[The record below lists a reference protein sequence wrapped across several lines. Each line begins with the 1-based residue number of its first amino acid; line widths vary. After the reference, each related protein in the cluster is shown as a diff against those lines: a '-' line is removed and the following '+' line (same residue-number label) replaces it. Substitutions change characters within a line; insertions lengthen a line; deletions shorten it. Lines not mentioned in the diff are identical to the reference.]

1 MINSTGSP
9 MSFDAATRNSRL
21 RANTAIMYQ
30 AQNIYFICGFAA
42 IGGGLFGFDI
52 SSMSGVLGTGAYKRY
67 FGNPTSYRQGGIT
80 ASMPAGSL
88 VGSLVSSFIADK
100 YSRKVALQFSCV
112 LWTIG
117 AILQCASVNVGMLCV
132 GRVIAG
138 MCVGIASSIVPVY
151 QSEIAPKEIRGRVVS
166 LQQWAITWGILIQYF
181 IQYGAAEGIGKG
193 STDPDQ
199 PTAAFRIPWGVQIVP
214 AAVLFV
220 GLFFFPYSPRWLAS
234 KDRWD
239 EAIKVLAHL
248 HGSGDVNHPKVLAQ
262 YQEIEEALRFE
273 REENISSFKGLV
285 APRMYKRVL
294 LGMSIQMW
302 SQLCGMNIMMYYIV
316 YIMQGAGIGNPLL
329 TASIQYII
337 NVVMTL
343 PAIVFIDKLGR
354 RPLLVGGSFMMMTWL
369 FISGALQQYYG
380 QPNTNETRNPD
391 NESVTWLV
399 LNQRPV
405 SSAIVSCSYLFVAT
419 FATTWGPVSWTYPA
433 EIFPSKIR
441 AKAVSLST
449 STNWF
454 WNMILAFA
462 VPPLLWNINYK
473 MYYIFATFNALA
485 FLHTAFFAPETKGFT
500 LEEMDD
506 VFNSGLPA
514 WKTHQKKSRLD
525 DIEREIAA
533 GNLKV
538 SRHGAVAD
546 EDNHEVVAETE
557 KKGTAV

>member
-1 MINSTGSP
+1 MPDFVQPNV
-9 MSFDAATRNSRL
+9 SRRRIL
-21 RANTAIMYQ
+21 
-30 AQNIYFICGFAA
+30 
-42 IGGGLFGFDI
+42 
-52 SSMSGVLGTGAYKRY
+52 
-67 FGNPTSYRQGGIT
+67 GGIT
-80 ASMPAGSL
+80 AAMPAGSL
-88 VGSLVSSFIADK
+88 AGSLVSSFIADK
-100 YSRKVALQFSCV
+100 YSRKIALQFSCL
-112 LWTIG
+112 LWTLG
-117 AILQCASVNVGMLCV
+117 AILQCASVNVGMLCA

-181 IQYGAAEGIGKG
+181 IQYGAAEGIDGG
-193 STDPDQ
+193 PTDENQ
-199 PTAAFRIPWGVQIVP
+199 STAAFRIPWGVQIVP
-214 AAVLFV
+214 AVVLFF
-220 GLFFFPYSPRWLAS
+220 GLFFCPYSPRWLAAH
-234 KDRWD
+234 DRWD
-239 EAIKVLAHL
+239 EAIKVLASL
-248 HGSGDVNHPKVLAQ
+248 HGGGDVNHPKVLAQ

-273 REENISSFKGLV
+273 REEKINSFKALI

-302 SQLCGMNIMMYYIV
+302 SQLSGMNIMMF
-316 YIMQGAGIGNPLL
+316 YIMQGAGLGNPLM

-337 NVVMTL
+337 NVVLTL
-343 PAIVFIDKLGR
+343 PAILFMDRIGR
-354 RPLLVGGSFMMMTWL
+354 RPLLVGGAFMMMTWL

-380 QPNTNETRNPD
+380 EANVGDLVTKE
-391 NESVTWLV
+391 NESVSWII
-399 LNQRPV
+399 NGNNSV
-405 SSAIVSCSYLFVAT
+405 SAAVVSCSYLFVAT

-441 AKAVSLST
+441 AKAVSLAT

-454 WNMILAFA
+454 WNMVLAFA

-473 MYYIFATFNALA
+473 MYYIFATFNACA

-525 DIEREIAA
+525 ELENEIAT

-538 SRHGAVAD
+538 GRPVAVTD
-546 EDNHEVVAETE
+546 EEAVHEPKKETS
-557 KKGTAV
+557 AI